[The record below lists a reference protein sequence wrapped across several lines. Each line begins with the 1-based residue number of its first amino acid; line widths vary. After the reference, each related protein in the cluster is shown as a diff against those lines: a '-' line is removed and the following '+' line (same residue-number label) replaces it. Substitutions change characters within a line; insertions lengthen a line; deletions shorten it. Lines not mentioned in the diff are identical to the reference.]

1 MTSTTVGTAPVA
13 SSPTGGLS
21 SGHGAGDGPW
31 PRQVRV
37 GVPCATPAGAGS
49 LGDMTTTEGSS
60 APAAAS
66 PIQVALRIDE
76 VMPRFDVNVVQHIV
90 VNAGPRETYQA
101 VLDTDLMDNRLTH
114 LMVAARDV
122 PNRLRRQKTP
132 TEGTQPAPQADER
145 PTFRLR
151 DAAGKGSGWVVLRDE
166 PGVELLAGLVG
177 QFWHRDYGIVEMQPE
192 DFPSFDRPG
201 YAKTVAGFALHPHGE
216 GRTLLTYE
224 SRTVTTD
231 AAARRRFAAY
241 WLVLRPFV
249 RLMLRGALV
258 SMKRH
263 AEHGPTRHPASTFAP
278 LP

>member
-1 MTSTTVGTAPVA
+1 
-13 SSPTGGLS
+13 
-21 SGHGAGDGPW
+21 
-31 PRQVRV
+31 
-37 GVPCATPAGAGS
+37 
-49 LGDMTTTEGSS
+49 MTTTERPS
-60 APAAAS
+60 APAPAS
-66 PIQVALRIDE
+66 PSQITLRIDE

-101 VLDTDLMDNRLTH
+101 VLDADLMDNQLTH
-114 LMVAARDV
+114 LMVAARDL
-122 PNRLRRQKTP
+122 PNRLHRRKP
-132 TEGTQPAPQADER
+132 LAEGTQPTPRARQR

-151 DAAGKGSGWVVLRDE
+151 DAAGKGSGWVTLRDE
-166 PGVELLAGLVG
+166 PEVELLAGLVG
-177 QFWHRDYGIVEMQPE
+177 QFWHRNYGIVDVQPG
-192 DFPSFDRPG
+192 DFASFNRPG

-263 AEHGPTRHPASTFAP
+263 AEHGRTGHPASSFDP
-278 LP
+278 LQRSGMP